1 MLTFFLSAL
10 EMLKSI
16 KLFSLCRLES
26 VHEAVGDPRPP
37 GPGVDV
43 RALLARPH
51 VSHPALVPE
60 VAHFG
65 LVTPGR
71 PVLQHPGTFT
81 TIINEQNFIS
91 KAHKIFT

>member
-60 VAHFG
+60 VAHLRG
-65 LVTPGR
+65 VTSR
-71 PVLQHPGTFT
+71 RAVL
-81 TIINEQNFIS
+81 
-91 KAHKIFT
+91 KIFQCDKTHMDKL